1 MDIDGIEKL
10 ISDWYV
16 GEIRGEMYFSTLAA
30 QRDIEQGERQKWS
43 LLAALEVA
51 MGERLRRELIA
62 RGSSIPEP
70 DQSVANLK
78 KAAENMRGTPWNEAM
93 LALQPRFEGFVK
105 SIRLQAVQITGD
117 GEAIAWEYVAHEEAL
132 LEFVLKEREGGDGT
146 PAITRLLCDEWGFE
160 QPTVA

>member
-1 MDIDGIEKL
+1 
-10 ISDWYV
+10 
-16 GEIRGEMYFSTLAA
+16 
-30 QRDIEQGERQKWS
+30 
-43 LLAALEVA
+43 
-51 MGERLRRELIA
+51 
-62 RGSSIPEP
+62 
-70 DQSVANLK
+70 
-78 KAAENMRGTPWNEAM
+78 MRGTPWNEAM